1 MRMALMSDWL
11 LGSNNLKWVNNDCD
25 QLKELLVKHFG
36 NNLGFYGS
44 VELKD
49 FIIEEVSKLCSTQA
63 EQRIFINKL
72 NKELNYQ
79 IRNTNNKQV
88 NVQKIQLEI
97 CTNLKQKLN
106 KLSKNAD
113 TTKSKYV
120 EGLIRYAHKNPKLFF
135 NEKMEVEVLNVFTK
149 TKNKEIVKV
158 NIASDK
164 LDERLSSL
172 EERLG
177 MLVTLVEPLLSEIQ
191 QYNLDK
197 SEVKTESVVSSDTVA
212 SSDTEESKS
221 DTDLMKG
228 RSGDDNITCKN
239 WNEPNEAAIDM
250 ATIPPS
256 D

>member
-1 MRMALMSDWL
+1 
-11 LGSNNLKWVNNDCD
+11 
-25 QLKELLVKHFG
+25 
-36 NNLGFYGS
+36 
-44 VELKD
+44 
-49 FIIEEVSKLCSTQA
+49 
-63 EQRIFINKL
+63 
-72 NKELNYQ
+72 
-79 IRNTNNKQV
+79 
-88 NVQKIQLEI
+88 
-97 CTNLKQKLN
+97 
-106 KLSKNAD
+106 
-113 TTKSKYV
+113 
-120 EGLIRYAHKNPKLFF
+120 
-135 NEKMEVEVLNVFTK
+135 MEVEVLNIFTK

>member
-36 NNLGFYGS
+36 NNLDFYGS

-49 FIIEEVSKLCSTQA
+49 FIIEEVSKLYSTQA
-63 EQRIFINKL
+63 EQRTFINKL

-120 EGLIRYAHKNPKLFF
+120 EDLIRYAHKNPKLFF

-212 SSDTEESKS
+212 SSEIEESKS

-228 RSGDDNITCKN
+228 RSGDDNITYKN
-239 WNEPNEAAIDM
+239 RNEKNEAAIDM
-250 ATIPPS
+250 ATIPSP